1 MESQKPMAPKPAATA
16 AAKIKKEEKI
26 SNIRGIK
33 NAFVVIICC
42 AIAAVCIFLFGM
54 GYGGNFEGGTT
65 DGHPLNLAGTL
76 RPAQFTRA
84 ASSCL
89 SS

>member
-33 NAFVVIICC
+33 NAFVVI
-42 AIAAVCIFLFGM
+42 
-54 GYGGNFEGGTT
+54 
-65 DGHPLNLAGTL
+65 
-76 RPAQFTRA
+76 
-84 ASSCL
+84 L
-89 SS
+89 SLIHI